1 MRIEFCVAL
10 ATSLALHAGLL
21 VIVPGAVDARPAAL
35 RNLDYH
41 PQIDA
46 RLMSAPSP
54 GKALQSR
61 RTELGSAERASADQ
75 PSLMRRSMHMDRA
88 ARVAAG
94 SADPR
99 RFYPPEAIEKG
110 IEGEAIV
117 MLRLNDDGQLID
129 AQIAKSS
136 GYAILDLA
144 ALRAVRAT
152 PRFAPGSREVL
163 FPVTFTL
170 H

>member
-1 MRIEFCVAL
+1 MRTEFCISL
-10 ATSLALHAGLL
+10 AASLALHAGLL
-21 VIVPGAVDARPAAL
+21 VIGPGATDARSSAL
-35 RNLDYH
+35 QDLDFH
-41 PQIDA
+41 PQLAA
-46 RLMSAPSP
+46 RLVSASSKP
-54 GKALQSR
+54 LRSR
-61 RTELGSAERASADQ
+61 RTELGSTERISADE
-75 PSLMRRSMHMDRA
+75 PSLMRRSMRTEDA

-99 RFYPPEAIEKG
+99 RFYPREAIEKG

-117 MLRLNDDGQLID
+117 MLRLSDDGQLID